1 MTDPSSLPYRR
12 NVGAVIFNEAG
23 KIFVARRTD
32 MPGAGG
38 GPDEGVWQCP
48 QGGID
53 DDEATDHAVLRE
65 VSEETGMTSLMLLGE
80 HPDWLSY
87 DLPAELVG
95 KALRGRYRGQTQ
107 KWYAL
112 RFTGPETEIRLDLDA
127 HQEFDAWKWI
137 PLAQLPTLNVGFKK
151 PIYEKLAVSFSRFS

>member
-1 MTDPSSLPYRR
+1 MTGASSLPYRR
-12 NVGAVIFNEAG
+12 NVGAVIFNG
-23 KIFVARRTD
+23 DGLVFVARRTD

-53 DDEATDHAVLRE
+53 SDEAPDHAVFRE
-65 VSEETGMTSLMLLGE
+65 VSEETGITSLTLLGE
-80 HPDWLSY
+80 HPDWLTY

-112 RFTGPETEIRLDLDA
+112 RFTGTENEIRLDADSY
-127 HQEFDAWKWI
+127 QEFDAWKWVTLKT
-137 PLAQLPTLNVGFKK
+137 LATLNVGFKK
-151 PIYEKLAVSFSRFS
+151 PVYEKLVQAFAQFA